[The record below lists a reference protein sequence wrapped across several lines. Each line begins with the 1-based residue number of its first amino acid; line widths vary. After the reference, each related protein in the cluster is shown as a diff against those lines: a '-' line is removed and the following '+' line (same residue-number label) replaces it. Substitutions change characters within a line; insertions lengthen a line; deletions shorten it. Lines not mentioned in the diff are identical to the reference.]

1 MAIIAQGE
9 LRLTGEP
16 REAIASLDGRV
27 WKKTVDKAALDEH
40 FAAHSVLSSR
50 LVAGQPVIHV
60 LSDDKPGEGFAAVPP
75 DLEDVYFSELR
86 PAAATDAAIA
96 KTTPAMLPHL
106 LGFALGQLLQHG
118 VLWIDGAVH
127 ALMGVG
133 PLACEHGSIGGAAD
147 KHNRTT
153 QTR

>member
-50 LVAGQPVIHV
+50 RVAGQPVIHV
-60 LSDDKPGEGFAAVPP
+60 LSDGNPGEGFAAVPP
-75 DLEDVYFSELR
+75 DLEASSEER
-86 PAAATDAAIA
+86 R
-96 KTTPAMLPHL
+96 
-106 LGFALGQLLQHG
+106 GGQEWG
-118 VLWIDGAVH
+118 
-127 ALMGVG
+127 
-133 PLACEHGSIGGAAD
+133 
-147 KHNRTT
+147 RTC
-153 QTR
+153 RSRWSPYH

>member
-1 MAIIAQGE
+1 MHLGAECGERVVVVLSTNDVEDLANLCPRMAIIAQGE

-60 LSDDKPGEGFAAVPP
+60 LSDGNPGE
-75 DLEDVYFSELR
+75 
-86 PAAATDAAIA
+86 
-96 KTTPAMLPHL
+96 
-106 LGFALGQLLQHG
+106 LGRASCRERVGQYG
-118 VLWIDGAVH
+118 
-127 ALMGVG
+127 
-133 PLACEHGSIGGAAD
+133 
-147 KHNRTT
+147 
-153 QTR
+153 